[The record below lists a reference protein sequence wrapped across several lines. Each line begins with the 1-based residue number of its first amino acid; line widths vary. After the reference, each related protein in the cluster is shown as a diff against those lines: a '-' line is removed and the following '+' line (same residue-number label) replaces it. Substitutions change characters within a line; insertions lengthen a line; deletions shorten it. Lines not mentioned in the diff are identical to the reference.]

1 LRPKPGGSAWTP
13 DAIRLRW
20 RRLGRTVPDAGDGKQ
35 ATEARVEY
43 KDLFV
48 HVDSNPRSADRIRL
62 AVQLASR
69 FDARLA
75 CLFAECDPYL
85 ANLASRNPKEMFGEA
100 AERAEALLRD
110 QATQAKVDFRWAQS
124 ISRRD
129 GPLTK
134 SVIFASRHAD
144 LAILGQYDGR
154 PQESGVP
161 SDLVEQVL
169 LHAGRPVLVVPFA
182 GDFPVIGERIMVAWN
197 AGREATRAVHDALP
211 FLRAA
216 KEVVLIAINPDEGER
231 RHGEVPCAD
240 LAAHLL
246 AHGIG
251 SESER
256 LTLEELGVM
265 DMLLSRLSDRATD
278 LLVMGAH
285 GHYGFP
291 HLHRGGGT
299 RHILNHMTVPVLM
312 SH

>member
-1 LRPKPGGSAWTP
+1 
-13 DAIRLRW
+13 
-20 RRLGRTVPDAGDGKQ
+20 
-35 ATEARVEY
+35 VEY

-48 HVDSNPRSADRIRL
+48 HVDSGPRSAERIGIALEL
-62 AVQLASR
+62 ARR
-69 FDARLA
+69 FNARIA

-85 ANLASRNPKEMFGEA
+85 ANLASRNPAEMFNEA
-100 AERAEALLRD
+100 AVHRKD
-110 QATQAKVDFRWAQS
+110 QLHKDGAKAGVEVRWSSS

-134 SVIFASRHAD
+134 AVIFGSRHSD
-144 LAILGQYDGR
+144 LAILGQYDAR

-169 LHAGRPVLVVPFA
+169 LHAGRPVLVIPFA
-182 GDFPVIGERIMVAWN
+182 GEFPVIGERIMVAWN

-211 FLRAA
+211 FLVAA
-216 KEVVLIAINPDEGER
+216 KEVVLIAINPNEGER
-231 RHGEVPCAD
+231 EHGEVPCAD
-240 LAAHLL
+240 LAAHLET
-246 AHGIG
+246 HGVRC
-251 SESER
+251 EAER
-256 LTLEELGVM
+256 LAVEELGVM
-265 DMLLSRLSDRATD
+265 DMLLSRVSDRATD

-299 RHILNHMTVPVLM
+299 RHILSHMTVPVLM